1 MTDILSGLAGLLG
14 ALGGWVAAFPAT
26 LDDRL
31 GLLAPVVAGAAA
43 ALAVAAIMAIY
54 FHSRYRSSRD
64 MLRHGDATVVV
75 LGLLTSVASDMRHAA
90 SGYLDINSSNP
101 AVEFEI
107 RPPKATALAVA
118 SEIQVELRR
127 VM

>member
-1 MTDILSGLAGLLG
+1 MTDIFSGLAGLLG
-14 ALGGWVAAFPAT
+14 ALGGWATAFRAT

-43 ALAVAAIMAIY
+43 ALGVAAVAAIY

-64 MLRHGDATVVV
+64 MLRHGVATIVV
-75 LGLLTSVASDMRHAA
+75 LGLLTFVASDMRHAA
-90 SGYLDINSSNP
+90 LGYLGINSSNP

-107 RPPKATALAVA
+107 RPPKATALVVA